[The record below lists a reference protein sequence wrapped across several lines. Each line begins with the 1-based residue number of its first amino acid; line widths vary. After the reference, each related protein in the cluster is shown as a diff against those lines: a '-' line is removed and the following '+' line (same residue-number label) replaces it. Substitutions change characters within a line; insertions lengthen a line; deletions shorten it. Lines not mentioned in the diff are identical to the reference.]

1 MSRDAAPVALITGAA
16 GGIGNALAARL
27 AELGYALILTDLHAG
42 EGPANGHWLA
52 ADIAD
57 PADVESLCVAA
68 GERFGR
74 LDVLIHAAGKV
85 GQGPLAE
92 VAVEDWCELLAI
104 NLTSAFLLTKYAY
117 PMLKQQRGRVVLFSS
132 TNALNGG
139 SALSGPAYAAAK
151 AGIINLCRYLA
162 KEWAADGIRVN
173 CVAPGPV
180 DTPMLDRLGE
190 AGKRSLIASMPLGR
204 LATTADVVA
213 VVTHLLSPGGDLLT
227 GTVHNLSGGLILD

>member
-1 MSRDAAPVALITGAA
+1 MSPDAAPVALITGAA
-16 GGIGNALAARL
+16 GGIGSALAARL
-27 AELGYALILTDLHAG
+27 AESGYDLILTDLTAG
-42 EGPANGHWLA
+42 KGPANSHWLA

-57 PADVESLCVAA
+57 PADVESLCATTR
-68 GERFGR
+68 ERFGR
-74 LDVLIHAAGKV
+74 LDALIHAAGKV

-92 VAVEDWCELLAI
+92 VAVDDWCELLAI
-104 NLTSAFLLTKYAY
+104 NLTSAFLLTKHAY
-117 PMLKQQRGRVVLFSS
+117 PLLKQQRGRVVLFSS

-190 AGKRSLIASMPLGR
+190 AGKRSLIDSMPLGR